1 MSKPGQTAT
10 LFRLFETL
18 EIEPYK
24 KTVLQQRYLKVLDT
38 FQRRANRLSCMF
50 YSARIIITVGSI
62 LVPAFLSIQNSAFQV
77 PFYWTTWVLS
87 IFVTICNG
95 LVTLFKIDKKY
106 FFIHTTLELLHSEG
120 WQYIGLSGRYHPKDA
135 AVTPTH
141 ENQFLVFFHMAEKI
155 KMRQVEEEYW
165 KFTDT
170 AGVGNATNQKS
181 MTNVQ
186 TPAIQQGTLAGLPV
200 EQKGIMEGWMGEMGG
215 LMPRRKIT
223 KPDDKIDGAQGAQS
237 TPKIPRIASRGS
249 MSVQSDMS
257 ESASPESVVV
267 SIPQVQGDEANQIYK
282 NTIVQVV
289 SDQPDNGV

>member
-1 MSKPGQTAT
+1 
-10 LFRLFETL
+10 
-18 EIEPYK
+18 
-24 KTVLQQRYLKVLDT
+24 
-38 FQRRANRLSCMF
+38 MF

-135 AVTPTH
+135 PVTPTH

-200 EQKGIMEGWMGEMGG
+200 EQKGIMEGWMGDMSG
-215 LMPRRKIT
+215 LLPRRKIT

-249 MSVQSDMS
+249 MSVQSDMP

-267 SIPQVQGDEANQIYK
+267 SIPQVQGVEENQVYK
-282 NTIVQVV
+282 NTIVQVM
-289 SDQPDNGV
+289 SD

>member
-10 LFRLFETL
+10 LFKLFETL

-24 KTVLQQRYLKVLDT
+24 KTILQQRYLNVLED
-38 FQRRANRLSCMF
+38 FQLRANRLSFMF
-50 YSARIIITVGSI
+50 YSARMVITVGSI
-62 LVPAFLSIQNSAFQV
+62 LVPAFLSIQNSTHQV
-77 PFYWTTWVLS
+77 PLYWTTWVLS

-95 LVTLFKIDKKY
+95 LVTLFKVDKKY
-106 FFIHTTLELLHSEG
+106 FFIHTTLELLYSEG

-186 TPAIQQGTLAGLPV
+186 TPAIQQGTLASLPV
-200 EQKGIMEGWMGEMGG
+200 EQKGIMEGWMGDMSG

-223 KPDDKIDGAQGAQS
+223 KPDDKIDGAQGAQG
-237 TPKIPRIASRGS
+237 TPKISRIASRGTMS
-249 MSVQSDMS
+249 MQSDMS

-267 SIPQVQGDEANQIYK
+267 SIPQVQGEETNQIYK
-282 NTIVQVV
+282 NAIVQVV
-289 SDQPDNGV
+289 SD